1 MGSALETTRFKK
13 TSTTSLLLQLFV
25 LKLKMQFK
33 VFERKK
39 MKYFLSFFSESLSVN
54 TSTWHQI
61 ELALKK
67 KKIRNAVMNDGTNV
81 RTHKLSEREKV
92 KARRLTFEA
101 K

>member
-1 MGSALETTRFKK
+1 
-13 TSTTSLLLQLFV
+13 
-25 LKLKMQFK
+25 
-33 VFERKK
+33 
-39 MKYFLSFFSESLSVN
+39 MKSFLSFFSESLSVN

-92 KARRLTFEA
+92 KAFVSPSKQNNTFFSFNLGSSLA
-101 K
+101 L

>member
-39 MKYFLSFFSESLSVN
+39 WNLFSPFS
-54 TSTWHQI
+54 Q
-61 ELALKK
+61 
-67 KKIRNAVMNDGTNV
+67 
-81 RTHKLSEREKV
+81 
-92 KARRLTFEA
+92 KA
-101 K
+101 